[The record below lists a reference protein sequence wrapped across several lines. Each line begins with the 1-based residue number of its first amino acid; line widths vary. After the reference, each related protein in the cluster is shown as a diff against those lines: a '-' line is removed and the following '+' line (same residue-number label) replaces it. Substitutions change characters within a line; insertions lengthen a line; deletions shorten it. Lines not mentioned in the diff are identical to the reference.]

1 MPQSKK
7 RHVHHHHQEQ
17 RASTTIPARQAIK
30 GRIIW
35 TLLIG
40 VFGLLIGAFASESGY
55 VAIVIGALI
64 GSFIGYFIGK
74 NMEQEAQKAK

>member
-7 RHVHHHHQEQ
+7 RHVHHQYQ
-17 RASTTIPARQAIK
+17 KPSTSIPARQAIK

-35 TLLIG
+35 ALLIG

-55 VAIVIGALI
+55 AAMIIGALA
-64 GSFIGYFIGK
+64 GSLLGYFIGK
-74 NMEQEAQKAK
+74 NMEEEARKDK

>member
-7 RHVHHHHQEQ
+7 RHGHHHYQKP
-17 RASTTIPARQAIK
+17 TTNIPARQTTK

-35 TLLIG
+35 ALLIG

-55 VAIVIGALI
+55 AVMIIGAVA
-64 GSFIGYFIGK
+64 GSLVGYMIGK
-74 NMEQEAQKAK
+74 NMEKEAQRIK